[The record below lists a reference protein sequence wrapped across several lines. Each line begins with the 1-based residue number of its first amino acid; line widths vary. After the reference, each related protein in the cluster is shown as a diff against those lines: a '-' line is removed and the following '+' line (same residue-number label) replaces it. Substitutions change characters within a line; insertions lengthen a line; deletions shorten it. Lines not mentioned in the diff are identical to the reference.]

1 VFTFKCYRTD
11 ATTSQPTHQ
20 APLIVDKRKTHKV
33 NNYIAYEKLAL
44 TKDSLKK
51 RGSNLSDAARKPTG
65 QQDRVLEKRATPKI
79 PKEYKEFKHLFQE
92 VVDAD
97 ALPKHQP

>member
-1 VFTFKCYRTD
+1 VFTFKYCRTN

-20 APLIVDKRKTHKV
+20 SPLIVDKRKTHKV
-33 NNYIAYEKLAL
+33 NNYIAYKKLAS
-44 TKDSLKK
+44 TKDGLKK
-51 RGSNLSDAARKPTG
+51 QRSNSLDTARKPAG
-65 QQDRVLEKRATPKI
+65 QQDKVLEKRVTPKI

>member
-1 VFTFKCYRTD
+1 VFTFKYYRTD

-33 NNYIAYEKLAL
+33 NNYIAHKKLAS
-44 TKDSLKK
+44 TKDGLKK
-51 RGSNLSDAARKPTG
+51 QGSNSSDATRKPAG

-79 PKEYKEFKHLFQE
+79 PKEYKEFKHLF
-92 VVDAD
+92 
-97 ALPKHQP
+97 